1 MMEKHSK
8 KLIGLWVIGILIL
21 AAFGAT
27 LFELPVMLQNENK
40 FKLFMRIVLL
50 VLMLVYL
57 INRIAHYR
65 KQQNT

>member
-1 MMEKHSK
+1 MEKHSK

-21 AAFGAT
+21 AAMCAT
-27 LFELPVMLQNENK
+27 LFELPVMLQNEKK

-50 VLMLVYL
+50 VLMLVYF
-57 INRIAHYR
+57 INRIADYR

>member
-1 MMEKHSK
+1 MEKHSK